1 MKSFNWF
8 NDLSSILT
16 LDLATAAVEETEPES
31 MEFLANELGD
41 KVEKLSQ
48 ISWKEMFE
56 RYVPVVCDYLLR
68 VALVLV
74 IFFVGRKLIKK
85 IVSLCDQALKRHG
98 MEVTVRRFFCN
109 VINALGYICML
120 GILLQ
125 TVGLTATSLTALVAS
140 TGVAVGLALQGSL
153 SNFAGGVLILL
164 MKPFVIGDYIVQG
177 NTEGTV
183 KEIGLVYTEL
193 ITADNRLIVIPN
205 GTLIDS
211 SIVNVTATGK
221 RRLELSVGI
230 GYKSDLK
237 KAKEVLIRLGEND
250 PARDPEN
257 PVNVFVAELAES
269 SVNLGLHVWVSSSE
283 YWNAKWRLTENIKMA
298 FDEEGIEIPFKQ
310 VEISVTYWNAKWR
323 LTENIK
329 MAFDEEGI
337 EIPFKQV
344 EISVTKM

>member
-1 MKSFNWF
+1 MLAAGKEKTMNMNSLNWF
-8 NDLSSILT
+8 SDLSSILT

-68 VALVLV
+68 IALVLV

-140 TGVAVGLALQGSL
+140 AGVAVGLALQGSL

-237 KAKEVLIRLGEND
+237 KAKEVLISLGEND

-257 PVNVFVAELAES
+257 PVNVFVSELAES

-310 VEISVTYWNAKWR
+310 VEISVT
-323 LTENIK
+323 K
-329 MAFDEEGI
+329 M
-337 EIPFKQV
+337 
-344 EISVTKM
+344 

>member
-16 LDLATAAVEETEPES
+16 QDLATAAVEETEPES

-68 VALVLV
+68 IALVLV

-140 TGVAVGLALQGSL
+140 AGVAVGLALQGSL

-221 RRLELSVGI
+221 MRLELSVGI

-257 PVNVFVAELAES
+257 PVNVFVSELAES

-310 VEISVTYWNAKWR
+310 VEISVT
-323 LTENIK
+323 K
-329 MAFDEEGI
+329 M
-337 EIPFKQV
+337 
-344 EISVTKM
+344 

>member
-68 VALVLV
+68 IALVLV
-74 IFFVGRKLIKK
+74 IFFVGRKLIKN

-140 TGVAVGLALQGSL
+140 AGVAVGLALQGSL

-250 PARDPEN
+250 PARDLEN
-257 PVNVFVAELAES
+257 PVNVFVSELAES

-310 VEISVTYWNAKWR
+310 VEISVT
-323 LTENIK
+323 K
-329 MAFDEEGI
+329 M
-337 EIPFKQV
+337 
-344 EISVTKM
+344 

>member
-1 MKSFNWF
+1 MKSFDWF
-8 NDLSSILT
+8 SDLSSILT
-16 LDLATAAVEETEPES
+16 QDLATAAVEETEPES

-48 ISWKEMFE
+48 ISWKEMFD
-56 RYVPVVCDYLLR
+56 RYVPVACDYLLR
-68 VALVLV
+68 IALVFV

-140 TGVAVGLALQGSL
+140 AGVAVGLALQGSL

-257 PVNVFVAELAES
+257 PVNVFVSELAES

-310 VEISVTYWNAKWR
+310 VEISVT
-323 LTENIK
+323 K
-329 MAFDEEGI
+329 M
-337 EIPFKQV
+337 
-344 EISVTKM
+344 

>member
-1 MKSFNWF
+1 MKSFDWF

-16 LDLATAAVEETEPES
+16 QDLATAAVEETEPES

-68 VALVLV
+68 IALVLM

-140 TGVAVGLALQGSL
+140 AGVAVGLALQGSL

-257 PVNVFVAELAES
+257 PVNVFVSELAES

-283 YWNAKWRLTENIKMA
+283 YWNAKWRLTENIK
-298 FDEEGIEIPFKQ
+298 
-310 VEISVTYWNAKWR
+310 
-323 LTENIK
+323 L
-329 MAFDEEGI
+329 AFDEEGI

>member
-1 MKSFNWF
+1 MKSFDWF

-16 LDLATAAVEETEPES
+16 QDLATAAVEETEPES

-68 VALVLV
+68 IALVLL

-140 TGVAVGLALQGSL
+140 AGVAVGLALQGSL

-257 PVNVFVAELAES
+257 PVNVFVSELAES

-310 VEISVTYWNAKWR
+310 VEISVT
-323 LTENIK
+323 K
-329 MAFDEEGI
+329 M
-337 EIPFKQV
+337 
-344 EISVTKM
+344 

>member
-68 VALVLV
+68 IALVLV

-85 IVSLCDQALKRHG
+85 IVNLCDQALKRHG

-140 TGVAVGLALQGSL
+140 AGVAVGLALQGSL

-257 PVNVFVAELAES
+257 PVNVFVSDLAES

-283 YWNAKWRLTENIKMA
+283 YWNAKWRLTENIK
-298 FDEEGIEIPFKQ
+298 
-310 VEISVTYWNAKWR
+310 
-323 LTENIK
+323 L
-329 MAFDEEGI
+329 AFDEEGI

>member
-1 MKSFNWF
+1 MNCFDLF

-56 RYVPVVCDYLLR
+56 RYVPVVCDYFLR
-68 VALVLV
+68 IALVLV
-74 IFFVGRKLIKK
+74 IFFGGRKLIKK

-140 TGVAVGLALQGSL
+140 AGVAVGLALQGSL

-257 PVNVFVAELAES
+257 PVNVFVSELAES

-310 VEISVTYWNAKWR
+310 VEISVT
-323 LTENIK
+323 K
-329 MAFDEEGI
+329 M
-337 EIPFKQV
+337 
-344 EISVTKM
+344 

>member
-1 MKSFNWF
+1 MNMNSFNWF

-16 LDLATAAVEETEPES
+16 QDLATAAVEETEPES

-56 RYVPVVCDYLLR
+56 RYVPVACDYLLR
-68 VALVLV
+68 IALVFV

-140 TGVAVGLALQGSL
+140 AGVAVGLALQGSL

-257 PVNVFVAELAES
+257 PVNVFVSELAES

-283 YWNAKWRLTENIKMA
+283 YWNAKWRLTENIK
-298 FDEEGIEIPFKQ
+298 
-310 VEISVTYWNAKWR
+310 
-323 LTENIK
+323 L
-329 MAFDEEGI
+329 AFDEEGI

>member
-1 MKSFNWF
+1 MKSFDWF

-16 LDLATAAVEETEPES
+16 QDLGTAAVEETEPES

-68 VALVLV
+68 IALVLV

-140 TGVAVGLALQGSL
+140 AGVAVGLALQGSL

-257 PVNVFVAELAES
+257 PVNVFVSELAES

-310 VEISVTYWNAKWR
+310 VEISVT
-323 LTENIK
+323 K
-329 MAFDEEGI
+329 M
-337 EIPFKQV
+337 
-344 EISVTKM
+344 

>member
-16 LDLATAAVEETEPES
+16 QDLATAAVEETEPES

-68 VALVLV
+68 IALVFV

-140 TGVAVGLALQGSL
+140 AGVAVGLALQGSL

-310 VEISVTYWNAKWR
+310 VEISVT
-323 LTENIK
+323 K
-329 MAFDEEGI
+329 M
-337 EIPFKQV
+337 
-344 EISVTKM
+344 

>member
-68 VALVLV
+68 IALVLV

-85 IVSLCDQALKRHG
+85 IVNLCDQALKRHG

-140 TGVAVGLALQGSL
+140 AGVAVGLALQGSL

-257 PVNVFVAELAES
+257 PVNVFVSELAES

-283 YWNAKWRLTENIKMA
+283 YWNAKWRLTENIK
-298 FDEEGIEIPFKQ
+298 
-310 VEISVTYWNAKWR
+310 
-323 LTENIK
+323 L
-329 MAFDEEGI
+329 AFDEEGI

>member
-1 MKSFNWF
+1 MNMNSLNWF
-8 NDLSSILT
+8 SDLSSILT
-16 LDLATAAVEETEPES
+16 QDLATAAVEETEPES

-68 VALVLV
+68 IALVLV

-257 PVNVFVAELAES
+257 PVNVFVSELAES

-298 FDEEGIEIPFKQ
+298 FDEEGIEIPYQKLD
-310 VEISVTYWNAKWR
+310 VC
-323 LTENIK
+323 IK
-329 MAFDEEGI
+329 NE
-337 EIPFKQV
+337 V
-344 EISVTKM
+344 

>member
-1 MKSFNWF
+1 MNMNSFNWF
-8 NDLSSILT
+8 NDLSSILNQ
-16 LDLATAAVEETEPES
+16 DLATAAVEETEPES

-56 RYVPVVCDYLLR
+56 RYVPVACDYLLR
-68 VALVLV
+68 IALVLM

-140 TGVAVGLALQGSL
+140 AGVAVGLALQGSL

-257 PVNVFVAELAES
+257 PVNVFVSELAES

-283 YWNAKWRLTENIKMA
+283 YWNAKWRLTENIK
-298 FDEEGIEIPFKQ
+298 
-310 VEISVTYWNAKWR
+310 
-323 LTENIK
+323 L
-329 MAFDEEGI
+329 AFDEEGI

>member
-1 MKSFNWF
+1 MNMNSFNWF

-16 LDLATAAVEETEPES
+16 QDLATAAVEETEPES

-56 RYVPVVCDYLLR
+56 RYVPVACDYLLR
-68 VALVLV
+68 IALVFV

-140 TGVAVGLALQGSL
+140 AGVAVGLALQGSL

-257 PVNVFVAELAES
+257 PVNVFVSELAES

-310 VEISVTYWNAKWR
+310 VEISVT
-323 LTENIK
+323 K
-329 MAFDEEGI
+329 M
-337 EIPFKQV
+337 
-344 EISVTKM
+344 

>member
-1 MKSFNWF
+1 MNMNSLNWF
-8 NDLSSILT
+8 SDLSSILT
-16 LDLATAAVEETEPES
+16 QDLATAAVEETEPES

-56 RYVPVVCDYLLR
+56 RYVPVACDYLLR
-68 VALVLV
+68 IALVLM
-74 IFFVGRKLIKK
+74 IFFVGRKLIKN

-140 TGVAVGLALQGSL
+140 AGVAVGLALQGSL

-257 PVNVFVAELAES
+257 PVNVFVSELAES

-283 YWNAKWRLTENIKMA
+283 YWNAKWRLTENIK
-298 FDEEGIEIPFKQ
+298 
-310 VEISVTYWNAKWR
+310 
-323 LTENIK
+323 L
-329 MAFDEEGI
+329 AFDEEGI

>member
-68 VALVLV
+68 IALVLM

-140 TGVAVGLALQGSL
+140 AGVAVGLALQGSL

-257 PVNVFVAELAES
+257 PVNVFVSDLAES

-310 VEISVTYWNAKWR
+310 VEISVT
-323 LTENIK
+323 K
-329 MAFDEEGI
+329 M
-337 EIPFKQV
+337 
-344 EISVTKM
+344 

>member
-1 MKSFNWF
+1 MGGVYDIFLLTAGKEKTMKSFDWF

-16 LDLATAAVEETEPES
+16 QDLATAAVEETEPES

-68 VALVLV
+68 IALVLV

-140 TGVAVGLALQGSL
+140 AGVAVGLALQGSL

-257 PVNVFVAELAES
+257 PVNVFVSELAES

-310 VEISVTYWNAKWR
+310 VEISVT
-323 LTENIK
+323 K
-329 MAFDEEGI
+329 M
-337 EIPFKQV
+337 
-344 EISVTKM
+344 

>member
-1 MKSFNWF
+1 MNMNSLNWF
-8 NDLSSILT
+8 SDLSSILT
-16 LDLATAAVEETEPES
+16 QDLATAAVEETEPES

-68 VALVLV
+68 IALVLV
-74 IFFVGRKLIKK
+74 IFFVGRKLIKN

-140 TGVAVGLALQGSL
+140 AGVAVGLALQGSL

-257 PVNVFVAELAES
+257 PVNVFVSELAES

-283 YWNAKWRLTENIKMA
+283 YWNAKWRLTENIK
-298 FDEEGIEIPFKQ
+298 
-310 VEISVTYWNAKWR
+310 
-323 LTENIK
+323 L
-329 MAFDEEGI
+329 AFDEEGI

>member
-1 MKSFNWF
+1 MNCFDLF

-16 LDLATAAVEETEPES
+16 LDLATAAVEKTEPES

-56 RYVPVVCDYLLR
+56 RYVPVACDYLLR
-68 VALVLV
+68 IALVLM
-74 IFFVGRKLIKK
+74 IFFVGRKLIKN

-140 TGVAVGLALQGSL
+140 AGVAVGLALQGSL

-257 PVNVFVAELAES
+257 PVNVFVSELAES

-283 YWNAKWRLTENIKMA
+283 YWNAKWRLTENIK
-298 FDEEGIEIPFKQ
+298 
-310 VEISVTYWNAKWR
+310 
-323 LTENIK
+323 L
-329 MAFDEEGI
+329 AFDEEGI

>member
-56 RYVPVVCDYLLR
+56 RYVPVACDYLLR
-68 VALVLV
+68 IALVLM

-140 TGVAVGLALQGSL
+140 AGVAVGLALQGSL

-257 PVNVFVAELAES
+257 PVNVFVSELAES

-283 YWNAKWRLTENIKMA
+283 YWNAKWRLTENIK
-298 FDEEGIEIPFKQ
+298 
-310 VEISVTYWNAKWR
+310 
-323 LTENIK
+323 L
-329 MAFDEEGI
+329 AFDEEGI

>member
-1 MKSFNWF
+1 MNCFDLF

-56 RYVPVVCDYLLR
+56 RYVPVVCDYFLR
-68 VALVLV
+68 IALVLV

-140 TGVAVGLALQGSL
+140 AGVAVGLALQGSL

-257 PVNVFVAELAES
+257 PVNVFVSDLAES

-283 YWNAKWRLTENIKMA
+283 YWNAKWRLTENIK
-298 FDEEGIEIPFKQ
+298 
-310 VEISVTYWNAKWR
+310 
-323 LTENIK
+323 L
-329 MAFDEEGI
+329 AFDEEGI

>member
-1 MKSFNWF
+1 MNMNSLNWF
-8 NDLSSILT
+8 SDLSSILT
-16 LDLATAAVEETEPES
+16 QDLATAAVEETEPES

-68 VALVLV
+68 IALVLV

-85 IVSLCDQALKRHG
+85 IVNLCDQALKRHG

-257 PVNVFVAELAES
+257 PVNVFVSELAES

-310 VEISVTYWNAKWR
+310 VEISVT
-323 LTENIK
+323 K
-329 MAFDEEGI
+329 M
-337 EIPFKQV
+337 
-344 EISVTKM
+344 

>member
-1 MKSFNWF
+1 MNMNSFNWF

-16 LDLATAAVEETEPES
+16 QDLATAAVEETEPES

-48 ISWKEMFE
+48 ISWKEMFD
-56 RYVPVVCDYLLR
+56 RYVPVACDYLLR
-68 VALVLV
+68 IALVLV

-140 TGVAVGLALQGSL
+140 AGVAVGLALQGSL

-257 PVNVFVAELAES
+257 PVNVFVSDLAES

-283 YWNAKWRLTENIKMA
+283 YWNAKWRLTENIKM
-298 FDEEGIEIPFKQ
+298 E
-310 VEISVTYWNAKWR
+310 
-323 LTENIK
+323 
-329 MAFDEEGI
+329 FDEEGI

>member
-16 LDLATAAVEETEPES
+16 SDLATAAVEETEPES

-68 VALVLV
+68 IALVLV

-140 TGVAVGLALQGSL
+140 AGVAVGLALQGSL

-257 PVNVFVAELAES
+257 PVNVFVSELAES

-310 VEISVTYWNAKWR
+310 VEISVT
-323 LTENIK
+323 K
-329 MAFDEEGI
+329 M
-337 EIPFKQV
+337 
-344 EISVTKM
+344 

>member
-1 MKSFNWF
+1 MNMNSFNWF

-16 LDLATAAVEETEPES
+16 QDLATAAVEETEPES

-56 RYVPVVCDYLLR
+56 RYVPVACDYLLR
-68 VALVLV
+68 IALVLM
-74 IFFVGRKLIKK
+74 IFFVGRKLIKN

-140 TGVAVGLALQGSL
+140 AGVAVGLALQGSL

-177 NTEGTV
+177 NTEGTE

-257 PVNVFVAELAES
+257 PVNVFVSELAES

-283 YWNAKWRLTENIKMA
+283 YWNAKWRLTENIK
-298 FDEEGIEIPFKQ
+298 
-310 VEISVTYWNAKWR
+310 
-323 LTENIK
+323 L
-329 MAFDEEGI
+329 AFDEEGI

>member
-1 MKSFNWF
+1 MNMNSFNWF

-16 LDLATAAVEETEPES
+16 QDLATAAVEETEPES

-68 VALVLV
+68 IALVLV

-140 TGVAVGLALQGSL
+140 AGVAVGLALQGSL

-250 PARDPEN
+250 PARDLEN
-257 PVNVFVAELAES
+257 PVNVFVSELAES

-310 VEISVTYWNAKWR
+310 VEISVT
-323 LTENIK
+323 K
-329 MAFDEEGI
+329 M
-337 EIPFKQV
+337 
-344 EISVTKM
+344 

>member
-1 MKSFNWF
+1 MNMNSFNWF

-16 LDLATAAVEETEPES
+16 QDLATAAVEETEPES

-68 VALVLV
+68 IALVLV

-140 TGVAVGLALQGSL
+140 AGVAVGLALQGSL

-257 PVNVFVAELAES
+257 PVNVFVSELAES

-310 VEISVTYWNAKWR
+310 VEISVT
-323 LTENIK
+323 K
-329 MAFDEEGI
+329 M
-337 EIPFKQV
+337 
-344 EISVTKM
+344 

>member
-1 MKSFNWF
+1 MNMNSFNWF

-16 LDLATAAVEETEPES
+16 QDLATAAVEETEPES

-56 RYVPVVCDYLLR
+56 RYVPVACDYLLR
-68 VALVLV
+68 IALVFV

-257 PVNVFVAELAES
+257 PVNVFVSELAES

-283 YWNAKWRLTENIKMA
+283 YWNAKWRLTENIK
-298 FDEEGIEIPFKQ
+298 
-310 VEISVTYWNAKWR
+310 
-323 LTENIK
+323 L
-329 MAFDEEGI
+329 AFDEEGI

>member
-1 MKSFNWF
+1 MLAAGKEKTMNMNSFNWF

-16 LDLATAAVEETEPES
+16 QDLATAAVEETEPES

-68 VALVLV
+68 IALVLV

-257 PVNVFVAELAES
+257 PVNVFVSELAES

-283 YWNAKWRLTENIKMA
+283 YWNAKWRLTENIK
-298 FDEEGIEIPFKQ
+298 
-310 VEISVTYWNAKWR
+310 
-323 LTENIK
+323 L
-329 MAFDEEGI
+329 AFDEEGI

>member
-56 RYVPVVCDYLLR
+56 RYVPVVCDYFLR
-68 VALVLV
+68 IALVLV
-74 IFFVGRKLIKK
+74 IFFGGRKLIKK

-140 TGVAVGLALQGSL
+140 AGVAVGLALQGSL

-257 PVNVFVAELAES
+257 PVNVFVSELAES

-283 YWNAKWRLTENIKMA
+283 YWNAKWRLTENIK
-298 FDEEGIEIPFKQ
+298 
-310 VEISVTYWNAKWR
+310 
-323 LTENIK
+323 L
-329 MAFDEEGI
+329 AFDEEGI

>member
-16 LDLATAAVEETEPES
+16 QDLATAAVEETEPES

-56 RYVPVVCDYLLR
+56 RYVPVACDYLLR
-68 VALVLV
+68 IALVFV

-140 TGVAVGLALQGSL
+140 AGVAVGLALQGSL

-257 PVNVFVAELAES
+257 PVNVFVSELAES
-269 SVNLGLHVWVSSSE
+269 SVKLGLQVWVSSSE

-310 VEISVTYWNAKWR
+310 VEISVT
-323 LTENIK
+323 K
-329 MAFDEEGI
+329 M
-337 EIPFKQV
+337 
-344 EISVTKM
+344 

>member
-1 MKSFNWF
+1 MNSLNLF

-16 LDLATAAVEETEPES
+16 QDLATEAVEETEPES

-48 ISWKEMFE
+48 ISWKEMFD
-56 RYVPVVCDYLLR
+56 RYVPVACDYLLR
-68 VALVLV
+68 IALVLV

-257 PVNVFVAELAES
+257 PVNVFVSDLAES

-283 YWNAKWRLTENIKMA
+283 YWNAKWRLTENIK
-298 FDEEGIEIPFKQ
+298 
-310 VEISVTYWNAKWR
+310 
-323 LTENIK
+323 L
-329 MAFDEEGI
+329 AFDEEGI

>member
-1 MKSFNWF
+1 MKSFDWF

-16 LDLATAAVEETEPES
+16 QDLATAAVEETEPES

-140 TGVAVGLALQGSL
+140 AGVAVGLALQGSL

-310 VEISVTYWNAKWR
+310 VEISVTK
-323 LTENIK
+323 I
-329 MAFDEEGI
+329 
-337 EIPFKQV
+337 
-344 EISVTKM
+344 

>member
-1 MKSFNWF
+1 LLAAGKEKTMKCFNWF

-68 VALVLV
+68 IALVLV
-74 IFFVGRKLIKK
+74 IFFVGRKLIKN

-140 TGVAVGLALQGSL
+140 AGVAVGLALQGSL

-250 PARDPEN
+250 PARDLEN
-257 PVNVFVAELAES
+257 PVNVFVSELAES

-310 VEISVTYWNAKWR
+310 VEISVT
-323 LTENIK
+323 K
-329 MAFDEEGI
+329 M
-337 EIPFKQV
+337 
-344 EISVTKM
+344 

>member
-16 LDLATAAVEETEPES
+16 QDLATAAVEETEPES

-56 RYVPVVCDYLLR
+56 RYVPVACDYLLR
-68 VALVLV
+68 IALVFV

-140 TGVAVGLALQGSL
+140 AGVAVGLALQGSL

-257 PVNVFVAELAES
+257 PVNVFVSDLAES

-283 YWNAKWRLTENIKMA
+283 YWNAKWRLTENIK
-298 FDEEGIEIPFKQ
+298 
-310 VEISVTYWNAKWR
+310 
-323 LTENIK
+323 L
-329 MAFDEEGI
+329 AFDEEGI

>member
-1 MKSFNWF
+1 MKCFNWF

-16 LDLATAAVEETEPES
+16 SDLATAAVEETEPES

-68 VALVLV
+68 IALVLV
-74 IFFVGRKLIKK
+74 IFFVGRKLIKN

-140 TGVAVGLALQGSL
+140 AGVAVGLALQGSL

-250 PARDPEN
+250 PARDLEN
-257 PVNVFVAELAES
+257 PVNVFVSELAES

-310 VEISVTYWNAKWR
+310 VEISVT
-323 LTENIK
+323 K
-329 MAFDEEGI
+329 M
-337 EIPFKQV
+337 
-344 EISVTKM
+344 

>member
-68 VALVLV
+68 IALVLV
-74 IFFVGRKLIKK
+74 IFFSGRKLIKK

-140 TGVAVGLALQGSL
+140 AGVAVGLALQGSL

-257 PVNVFVAELAES
+257 PVNVFVSELAES

-283 YWNAKWRLTENIKMA
+283 YWNAKWRLTENIK
-298 FDEEGIEIPFKQ
+298 
-310 VEISVTYWNAKWR
+310 
-323 LTENIK
+323 L
-329 MAFDEEGI
+329 AFDEEGI